1 MENKFYKCLELD
13 KILLLLADETSIE
26 RSREAALALE
36 PSSGLFE
43 ANELLAETNDAHMLV
58 GRFGTPS
65 FGTVRD
71 MTNAIRRAQAG
82 AVLNTLELLRIAEL
96 LRVIRSLEEWRKKSA
111 SIETKLD
118 MRFNMLAPN
127 KYLETKITTSILS
140 EDEIADTASHNLQD
154 IRRKISIASS
164 KVRERLDKII
174 HSASYQK
181 FLQDSIVTIRG
192 GRFVIPVKAEFR
204 SSVPGL
210 VHDTSASGA
219 TVFIEPMG
227 VVEANNDIRILR
239 SKEQAEIERILAN
252 LSAEIGAYAD
262 SMCKSYDILVQ
273 LNLIFAKA
281 NLAYKMKATA
291 PILNANGRI
300 KIKKARHP
308 LIDPE
313 KVVATDIELGTSFDT
328 LVITGPNT
336 GGKTVTL
343 KTIGLF
349 SLMAMCGLMIP
360 ASDNSELSVFDDVLA
375 DIGDEQSIEQSL
387 STFSAHMTM
396 IIQILKRANDRSLV
410 LIDELGSGT
419 DPAEGAALATAIL
432 ERLRSMGVRLAA
444 TTHYDEIKR
453 FALETNGVENGC
465 CEFDIKTLRPTYRLL
480 IGMPGRSNA
489 FAISKSL
496 GIDDEIIARA
506 EELVSQENTRFEEVV
521 KKLED
526 SRSVLEE
533 KLIEAENTKRESE
546 QILKEANEKAERI
559 EKDAKNEL
567 DLAKAQAGNIVQ
579 KARAQVYAL
588 LDELEAVKKKKNV
601 TAEDKAKLKAG
612 IRNMENDADPIE
624 RRKNDE
630 YVLPRKLKKGD
641 NVLIFDIDKK
651 GIILDI
657 DETAQNALV
666 QAGIVKMRVE
676 FSNLRLL
683 KEDTVKKPIRKSTR
697 TVKTDVSRTASTE
710 VDVRGQTAMEAIMS
724 VDNAIDS
731 AILMN
736 LNTLTII
743 HGKGTGVLRKE
754 IQAHLKKHP
763 SIRSYRLGTYGE
775 GDAGVTIAE
784 LK

>member
-291 PILNANGRI
+291 PILNADGRI

-588 LDELEAVKKKKNV
+588 LDELEAVKKKQNV
-601 TAEDKAKLKAG
+601 TSEDKAKLKAG

-697 TVKTDVSRTASTE
+697 TVKTDVSRAASTE

-731 AILMN
+731 AILMG

>member
-588 LDELEAVKKKKNV
+588 LDELEAVKKKQNV

-641 NVLIFDIDKK
+641 NVLIFDIDKN

>member
-579 KARAQVYAL
+579 KARAQVSAL
-588 LDELEAVKKKKNV
+588 LDELEAVKKKQNV

>member
-1 MENKFYKCLELD
+1 
-13 KILLLLADETSIE
+13 
-26 RSREAALALE
+26 
-36 PSSGLFE
+36 
-43 ANELLAETNDAHMLV
+43 
-58 GRFGTPS
+58 
-65 FGTVRD
+65 

-291 PILNANGRI
+291 PILNADGRI

-588 LDELEAVKKKKNV
+588 LDELEAVKKKQNV

-710 VDVRGQTAMEAIMS
+710 VDVRGQTAMEAVMS

-731 AILMN
+731 AILMG

>member
-291 PILNANGRI
+291 PILNADGRI

-588 LDELEAVKKKKNV
+588 LDELEAVKKKQNV

-731 AILMN
+731 AILMG

>member
-71 MTNAIRRAQAG
+71 MTNAIRRAEAG

-118 MRFNMLAPN
+118 MRFNMLASN
-127 KYLETKITTSILS
+127 KYLETKITASILS
-140 EDEIADTASHNLQD
+140 EDEIADTASHDLQD

-174 HSASYQK
+174 HSTSYQK

-204 SSVPGL
+204 SAVPGL
-210 VHDTSASGA
+210 VHDTSSSGA

-252 LSAEIGAYAD
+252 LSAEVGAYAD

-291 PILNANGRI
+291 PILNADGKIR
-300 KIKKARHP
+300 IKKARHP

-360 ASDNSELSVFDDVLA
+360 ASDNSELSVFEDVLA

-396 IIQILKRANDRSLV
+396 IIQILERANDRSLV

-496 GIDDEIIARA
+496 GIDEDIIFRA
-506 EELVSQENTRFEEVV
+506 EQLVSQENTRFEEVV

-526 SRSVLEE
+526 SRSILEE
-533 KLIEAENTKRESE
+533 KLNEVENTKRESE
-546 QILKEANEKAERI
+546 QILKEANERAERI

-588 LDELEAVKKKKNV
+588 LDELEAVKKKQNI

-651 GIILDI
+651 GTVLEI
-657 DETAQNALV
+657 DETAQSALV

-710 VDVRGQTAMEAIMS
+710 VDVRGQTAMEAVMS

-731 AILMN
+731 AILMG

>member
-127 KYLETKITTSILS
+127 KYLEAKITTSILS

-291 PILNANGRI
+291 PILNADGRI

-588 LDELEAVKKKKNV
+588 LDELEAVKKKQNV

-651 GIILDI
+651 GTILEI

-666 QAGIVKMRVE
+666 QAGIVKMCVE

>member
-13 KILLLLADETSIE
+13 KILSLLADETSME
-26 RSREAALALE
+26 RAREAALTLE

-71 MTNAIRRAQAG
+71 MTNALRRAQAG

-118 MRFNMLAPN
+118 MRFNMLTPN
-127 KYLETKITTSILS
+127 KYLETKITSSILS
-140 EDEIADTASHNLQD
+140 EDEISDTASHDLQD

-174 HSASYQK
+174 HSTSYQK

-204 SSVPGL
+204 TSIPGL

-239 SKEQAEIERILAN
+239 SKEQAEIERILTN
-252 LSAEIGAYAD
+252 LSAEVGSYAD
-262 SMCKSYDILVQ
+262 SLCKSYDILSQ

-291 PILNANGRI
+291 PILNADGKI

-308 LIDPE
+308 LIDNE
-313 KVVATDIELGTSFDT
+313 KVVATDIELGTTFDT

-396 IIQILKRANDRSLV
+396 IIQILQRANDHSLV

-432 ERLRSMGVRLAA
+432 EKLRFMGIRLAA

-496 GIDDEIIARA
+496 GIDEDIIFRA

-526 SRSVLEE
+526 SRSILEE
-533 KLIEAENTKRESE
+533 KLLEAENTKREAE
-546 QILKEANEKAERI
+546 QLLKEANEKAERI

-567 DLAKAQAGNIVQ
+567 DLAKGQAGNIVQ

-588 LDELEAVKKKKNV
+588 LDELEAVKKKQNI

-624 RRKNDE
+624 HKKNDE

-651 GIILDI
+651 GSVLEV
-657 DETAQNALV
+657 DEASQSALI

-683 KEDTVKKPIRKSTR
+683 KEDTVKKPVRKTTR
-697 TVKTDVSRTASTE
+697 TVKTDINRTASTE
-710 VDVRGQTAMEAIMS
+710 VDVRGQTAIEAIMS

-731 AILMN
+731 AILMG

>member
-26 RSREAALALE
+26 RSRELALALE

-71 MTNAIRRAQAG
+71 MTNAIRRAEAG
-82 AVLNTLELLRIAEL
+82 AVLNTLELLRVAEL

-118 MRFNMLAPN
+118 MRFNMLSSN
-127 KYLETKITTSILS
+127 KYLETKITSSILS
-140 EDEIADTASHNLQD
+140 EDEIADTASHELQD
-154 IRRKISIASS
+154 IRRKILIASS

-174 HSASYQK
+174 HSTSYQK
-181 FLQDSIVTIRG
+181 FLQDSIVTIRS

-204 SSVPGL
+204 TSIPGL

-252 LSAEIGAYAD
+252 LSAEVGSYAD

-291 PILNANGRI
+291 PILNSEGRI

-396 IIQILKRANDRSLV
+396 IIKILQRANDRSLV

-419 DPAEGAALATAIL
+419 DPAEGAALAAAIL

-496 GIDDEIIARA
+496 GIDEDIISRA

-533 KLIEAENTKRESE
+533 RLLEVENTKREAE
-546 QILKEANEKAERI
+546 QLLKEANERAERI

-567 DLAKAQAGNIVQ
+567 ELAKAQAGNIVQ

-588 LDELEAVKKKKNV
+588 LDELDAVKKKQNI

-624 RRKNDE
+624 HRKNDE

-651 GIILDI
+651 GSVLEV
-657 DETAQNALV
+657 DETSQSAV
-666 QAGIVKMRVE
+666 IQAGIVKMRVE

-683 KEDTVKKPIRKSTR
+683 KEDTVKKPVRKTTR

-710 VDVRGQTAMEAIMS
+710 VDVRGQTAIEAVMS

-731 AILMN
+731 AILMG

>member
-71 MTNAIRRAQAG
+71 MTNAIRRAEAG

-118 MRFNMLAPN
+118 MRFNMLASN
-127 KYLETKITTSILS
+127 KYLETKITASILS
-140 EDEIADTASHNLQD
+140 EDEIADTASHDLQD

-174 HSASYQK
+174 HSTSYQK

-204 SSVPGL
+204 SAVPGL
-210 VHDTSASGA
+210 VHDTSSSGA

-252 LSAEIGAYAD
+252 LSAEVGAYAD

-291 PILNANGRI
+291 PILNADGKIR
-300 KIKKARHP
+300 IKKARHP

-360 ASDNSELSVFDDVLA
+360 ASDNSELSVFEDVLA

-396 IIQILKRANDRSLV
+396 IIQILERANDRSLV

-496 GIDDEIIARA
+496 GIDEDIIFRA
-506 EELVSQENTRFEEVV
+506 EQLVSQENTRFEEVV

-526 SRSVLEE
+526 SRSILEE
-533 KLIEAENTKRESE
+533 KLNEVENTKRESE
-546 QILKEANEKAERI
+546 QILKEANERAERI

-567 DLAKAQAGNIVQ
+567 NLAKAQAGNIVQ

-588 LDELEAVKKKKNV
+588 LDELEAVKKKQNI

-651 GIILDI
+651 GTVLEI
-657 DETAQNALV
+657 DETAQSALV

-710 VDVRGQTAMEAIMS
+710 VDVRGQTAMEAVMS

-731 AILMN
+731 AILMG

>member
-291 PILNANGRI
+291 PILNADGRI

-588 LDELEAVKKKKNV
+588 LDELEAVKKKQNV

-697 TVKTDVSRTASTE
+697 TVKTDVSRAASTE

>member
-291 PILNANGRI
+291 PILNADGRI

-432 ERLRSMGVRLAA
+432 ERLRSMDVRLAA

-453 FALETNGVENGC
+453 FALEANGVENGC

-588 LDELEAVKKKKNV
+588 LDELEAAKKKQNV

>member
-291 PILNANGRI
+291 PILNADGRI

-432 ERLRSMGVRLAA
+432 ERLRSMDVRLAA

-453 FALETNGVENGC
+453 FALEANGVENGC
-465 CEFDIKTLRPTYRLL
+465 CEFDIKTLRPTYRVL

-588 LDELEAVKKKKNV
+588 LDELEAVKKKQNV

>member
-465 CEFDIKTLRPTYRLL
+465 CEFDIKTLRPTYRIL

-588 LDELEAVKKKKNV
+588 LDELEAVKKKQNV

>member
-291 PILNANGRI
+291 PILNADGRI

-432 ERLRSMGVRLAA
+432 ERLRSMDVRLAA

-453 FALETNGVENGC
+453 FALEANGVENGC

-588 LDELEAVKKKKNV
+588 LDELEAVKKKQNV

-754 IQAHLKKHP
+754 IQA
-763 SIRSYRLGTYGE
+763 RSC
-775 GDAGVTIAE
+775 V
-784 LK
+784 

>member
-1 MENKFYKCLELD
+1 
-13 KILLLLADETSIE
+13 
-26 RSREAALALE
+26 
-36 PSSGLFE
+36 
-43 ANELLAETNDAHMLV
+43 
-58 GRFGTPS
+58 
-65 FGTVRD
+65 
-71 MTNAIRRAQAG
+71 AG

-291 PILNANGRI
+291 PILNADGRI

-432 ERLRSMGVRLAA
+432 ERLRSMDVRLAA

-453 FALETNGVENGC
+453 FALEANGVENGC

-588 LDELEAVKKKKNV
+588 LDELEAVKKKQNV

-710 VDVRGQTAMEAIMS
+710 VDVRGQTAME
-724 VDNAIDS
+724 
-731 AILMN
+731 
-736 LNTLTII
+736 
-743 HGKGTGVLRKE
+743 
-754 IQAHLKKHP
+754 
-763 SIRSYRLGTYGE
+763 
-775 GDAGVTIAE
+775 
-784 LK
+784 

>member
-291 PILNANGRI
+291 PILNADGRI

-432 ERLRSMGVRLAA
+432 ERLRSMDVRLAA

-453 FALETNGVENGC
+453 FALEANGVENGC

-588 LDELEAVKKKKNV
+588 LDELEAVKKKQNV

>member
-291 PILNANGRI
+291 PILNADGRI

-432 ERLRSMGVRLAA
+432 ERLRSMDVRLAA

-453 FALETNGVENGC
+453 FALEANGVENGC

-480 IGMPGRSNA
+480 IGMLGRSNA

-588 LDELEAVKKKKNV
+588 LDELEAVKKKQNV

>member
-1 MENKFYKCLELD
+1 
-13 KILLLLADETSIE
+13 
-26 RSREAALALE
+26 
-36 PSSGLFE
+36 
-43 ANELLAETNDAHMLV
+43 
-58 GRFGTPS
+58 
-65 FGTVRD
+65 
-71 MTNAIRRAQAG
+71 
-82 AVLNTLELLRIAEL
+82 
-96 LRVIRSLEEWRKKSA
+96 
-111 SIETKLD
+111 
-118 MRFNMLAPN
+118 MLAPN

-588 LDELEAVKKKKNV
+588 LDELEAVKKKQNV

>member
-291 PILNANGRI
+291 PILNADGRI

-432 ERLRSMGVRLAA
+432 ERLRSMDVRLAA

-453 FALETNGVENGC
+453 FALEANGVENGC

-588 LDELEAVKKKKNV
+588 LDELEAVKKKQNV

-775 GDAGVTIAE
+775 GDAGVTMAE

>member
-1 MENKFYKCLELD
+1 M
-13 KILLLLADETSIE
+13 
-26 RSREAALALE
+26 
-36 PSSGLFE
+36 
-43 ANELLAETNDAHMLV
+43 
-58 GRFGTPS
+58 
-65 FGTVRD
+65 
-71 MTNAIRRAQAG
+71 
-82 AVLNTLELLRIAEL
+82 
-96 LRVIRSLEEWRKKSA
+96 
-111 SIETKLD
+111 
-118 MRFNMLAPN
+118 
-127 KYLETKITTSILS
+127 
-140 EDEIADTASHNLQD
+140 
-154 IRRKISIASS
+154 
-164 KVRERLDKII
+164 
-174 HSASYQK
+174 
-181 FLQDSIVTIRG
+181 QDSIVTIRG

-291 PILNANGRI
+291 PILNADGRI

-432 ERLRSMGVRLAA
+432 ERLRSMDVRLAA

-453 FALETNGVENGC
+453 FALEANGVENGC

-588 LDELEAVKKKKNV
+588 LDELEAVKKKQNV

>member
-567 DLAKAQAGNIVQ
+567 DLAEAQAGNIVQ

-588 LDELEAVKKKKNV
+588 LDELEAVKKKQNV

>member
-588 LDELEAVKKKKNV
+588 LDELEAVKKKQNV

-683 KEDTVKKPIRKSTR
+683 KEDTVKKLSANRQELSKLMSAVQPQQRLMC
-697 TVKTDVSRTASTE
+697 E
-710 VDVRGQTAMEAIMS
+710 VRPLWKRLCPLIM
-724 VDNAIDS
+724 
-731 AILMN
+731 
-736 LNTLTII
+736 
-743 HGKGTGVLRKE
+743 R
-754 IQAHLKKHP
+754 
-763 SIRSYRLGTYGE
+763 
-775 GDAGVTIAE
+775 
-784 LK
+784 

>member
-181 FLQDSIVTIRG
+181 FLQNSIVTIRG

-291 PILNANGRI
+291 PILNADGRI

-496 GIDDEIIARA
+496 GIDDEIILRA

-588 LDELEAVKKKKNV
+588 LDELEAVKKKQNV

-683 KEDTVKKPIRKSTR
+683 KEDTVKKPIRKSTK

>member
-291 PILNANGRI
+291 PILNADGRI

-432 ERLRSMGVRLAA
+432 ERLRSMDVRLAA

-453 FALETNGVENGC
+453 FALEANGVENGC

-588 LDELEAVKKKKNV
+588 LDELEAVKKKQNV

-743 HGKGTGVLRKE
+743 HGKGTGILRKE

>member
-588 LDELEAVKKKKNV
+588 LDELEAVKKKQNV

-710 VDVRGQTAMEAIMS
+710 VDVRGQTAIEAIMS

>member
-82 AVLNTLELLRIAEL
+82 AGLNTLELLRIAEL

-291 PILNANGRI
+291 PILNADGRI

-506 EELVSQENTRFEEVV
+506 EELVSQENTRFEEIV

-588 LDELEAVKKKKNV
+588 LDELEAVKKKQNV

>member
-291 PILNANGRI
+291 PILNADGRI

-432 ERLRSMGVRLAA
+432 ERLRSMDVRLAA

-453 FALETNGVENGC
+453 FALEANGVENGC

-526 SRSVLEE
+526 SRSVLEG

-588 LDELEAVKKKKNV
+588 LDELEAVKKKQNV

>member
-65 FGTVRD
+65 FGAVRD

-82 AVLNTLELLRIAEL
+82 AILNTLELLRIAEL

-291 PILNANGRI
+291 PILNADGRI

-588 LDELEAVKKKKNV
+588 LDELEAVKKKQNV

-710 VDVRGQTAMEAIMS
+710 VDVRGQTAMEAVMS

-731 AILMN
+731 AILMG